1 MHTVRQRK
9 DARAVKARQQQR
21 RKPPLH
27 GAAVGKKR
35 HGSRDQQQ
43 PQHTQGAPAYAA
55 DGGCVHI
62 LPVAAQRGRQI
73 KGVDRRIRIAAD
85 RARVLAQQ
93 AGQQLAQPKK
103 RQTRRQHRNKSQ
115 RRTDKAPPKGAQ
127 TVLFQHDARQ
137 KAGRQNRAEQQR
149 LRLGD
154 KRHAVKNSG
163 RQILFVFQQQK
174 AEQDRQRKRPV
185 DLLPHSGVKQHHRV
199 KRRKGRQAP
208 HGPRVRQ
215 AALPQLRHQPC
226 GGAIAD
232 GGHKGQQNFER
243 CTVKGKAKSPLQQPY
258 QPQHIQ
264 VAGRV
269 VGKIALAVKGGGTAF
284 RHFGAPGG
292 KAAHVVGVAFGHGG
306 QQQPQHKS
314 APQQEPESAIVQ
326 FFTLIR
332 HILTVLRF
340 WDLGRCR

>member
-1 MHTVRQRK
+1 M
-9 DARAVKARQQQR
+9 
-21 RKPPLH
+21 
-27 GAAVGKKR
+27 
-35 HGSRDQQQ
+35 
-43 PQHTQGAPAYAA
+43 
-55 DGGCVHI
+55 
-62 LPVAAQRGRQI
+62 PVAAQRGQQI
-73 KGVDRRIRIAAD
+73 KGVDRRIRVAAD

-93 AGQQLAQPKK
+93 AGQQPAQPKK
-103 RQTRRQHRNKSQ
+103 RQTCRQHRHKGQ
-115 RRTDKAPPKGAQ
+115 RRTAEAPPKGAQ

-137 KAGRQNRAEQQR
+137 KAGRQNRAKQQR
-149 LRLGD
+149 LRLDD
-154 KRHAVKNSG
+154 KCHAVKNSG

-174 AEQDRQRKRPV
+174 AKQDRQRKRPV
-185 DLLPHSGVKQHHRV
+185 DLFPDSGVKQHHRV
-199 KRRKGRQAP
+199 KRRKGCQAP

-243 CTVKGKAKSPLQQPY
+243 CTVKGESKSPLQQPH

-269 VGKIALAVKGGGTAF
+269 VGKITLAVKGGGAGL
-284 RHFGAPGG
+284 RHFGSPRA
-292 KAAHVVGVAFGHGG
+292 KAAHIVGVALRYRR

-332 HILTVLRF
+332 HIFTALRF
-340 WDLGRCR
+340 WDPGRYR